1 VLRCF
6 SVLVPEKALI
16 LDWVFAD
23 GPPQEARNYDNNNFK
38 DFHAIV
44 PNSISEEQLW
54 VGEELRIFKRLQQE
68 RKSEEEATQ
77 RKVFLFLSFFSRART
92 RICQSFQRSLQKD
105 II

>member
-77 RKVFLFLSFFSRART
+77 RKVFLFLSFFLELEQEYVSP
-92 RICQSFQRSLQKD
+92 FKD
-105 II
+105 LCKKT